1 MNIFYGHRSILAR
14 KCRLRSAI
22 LLSLFSLITTSVYA
36 EGEMSF
42 KGTLIAPPPCKVDD
56 TKTLE
61 VNFGDR
67 LGINKVDGTAYA
79 QPLNYTLNCQDTGE
93 NPRGWKLRLTLDGTP
108 ASFDATVFKTTSLG
122 SNKANEAN
130 LGIRIY
136 QANGTTFTP
145 NSQIDIVDAT
155 NPPKL
160 MAVPVK
166 KSGSTL
172 VEGGFETLVT
182 LQAHYQ

>member
-1 MNIFYGHRSILAR
+1 MNITCKHRLIPLLKRRFKLAIIL
-14 KCRLRSAI
+14 S
-22 LLSLFSLITTSVYA
+22 LLSVITPSVYA
-36 EGEMSF
+36 EGEMTF
-42 KGTLIAPPPCKVDD
+42 NGILIAPPPCKVDD
-56 TKTLE
+56 SQSIE

-67 LGINKVDGTAYA
+67 LGVNKVNGTEYA
-79 QPLNYTLNCQDTGE
+79 QPLHYTLDCQDNSTL
-93 NPRGWKLRLTLDGTP
+93 GWQLMLTLDGTSAP
-108 ASFDATVFKTTSLG
+108 FDAEVFKTSSSGT
-122 SNKANEAN
+122 NKANEAN

-136 QANGTTFTP
+136 LADGTTLKP
-145 NSQIDIVDAT
+145 NSQINIRDT
-155 NPPKL
+155 NNPPKL